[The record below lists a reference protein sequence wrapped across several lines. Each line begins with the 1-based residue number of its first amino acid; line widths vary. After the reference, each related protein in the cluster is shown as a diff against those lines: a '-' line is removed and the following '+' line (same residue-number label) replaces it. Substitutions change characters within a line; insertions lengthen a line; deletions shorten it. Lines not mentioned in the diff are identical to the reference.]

1 MNLLKIKP
9 MSVNVAYTGR
19 RYKTPAYKVYKAA
32 VLVLLP
38 RNITVPEG
46 LLRVDLEF
54 GLSSELADGD
64 NPIKPFIDICQAGYE
79 FNDKKIKSYGIEVYD
94 VEEGEEYIKFQ
105 FSKLDRAGRK
115 GLEDGKAE
123 QISVPDRPEG
133 RKIGYPS

>member
-1 MNLLKIKP
+1 M
-9 MSVNVAYTGR
+9 
-19 RYKTPAYKVYKAA
+19 
-32 VLVLLP
+32 
-38 RNITVPEG
+38 
-46 LLRVDLEF
+46 RVDLEF